1 LAQLCPEEE
10 EQQGVPLPN
19 ASGNISSSS
28 SSTSS
33 NSCQGAQ
40 EEVIH
45 IVRYPNLGARLGIS
59 SEDVIT
65 NDDITPYTIL
75 AYQMQKLQEVGYSD
89 IEIVNS
95 TDMIVNVISTGLN
108 NNVIATVSAK
118 LVEMTYSTNFAPNE
132 TRRGY

>member
-1 LAQLCPEEE
+1 
-10 EQQGVPLPN
+10 
-19 ASGNISSSS
+19 
-28 SSTSS
+28 
-33 NSCQGAQ
+33 
-40 EEVIH
+40 
-45 IVRYPNLGARLGIS
+45 LGARLGIS